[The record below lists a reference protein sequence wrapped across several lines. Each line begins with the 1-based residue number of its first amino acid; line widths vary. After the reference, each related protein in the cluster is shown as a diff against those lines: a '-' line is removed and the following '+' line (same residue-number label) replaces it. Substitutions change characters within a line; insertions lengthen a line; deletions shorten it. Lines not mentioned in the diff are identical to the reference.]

1 MRNDYVIMV
10 KVTDGQ
16 LVKLFTEG
24 ILCLGK
30 TFSQLKDAR
39 ASETTSDPKK
49 LYDRLD
55 SLINVARLE
64 NVDVLLIAD
73 GPTKQVHIYL
83 KKKMLGVDTLAGLVI
98 RCSDKPDLK
107 DLRTNITV
115 FTKKEML

>member
-1 MRNDYVIMV
+1 MKNDCVIMV

-24 ILCLGK
+24 LLCLGK
-30 TFSQLKDAR
+30 SFSQPKDGR
-39 ASETTSDPKK
+39 VHETTLDSKQM
-49 LYDRLD
+49 YDRLD
-55 SLINVARLE
+55 SIINIARLE
-64 NVDVLLIAD
+64 NTEVLLIAD

-115 FTKKEML
+115 FTKKEVP